1 MTSIIKGKSRTF
13 TATRYSGATD
23 GTFMGIY
30 DESSGTVFF
39 SFSIRASSDISS
51 ATALW
56 TIPEEYRPKSGTPY
70 PVLVFTSGNTLIAF
84 NGYVNS
90 SGSVTQVATSSCRQA
105 YGVGMYKI

>member
-39 SFSIRASSDISS
+39 SFSIRTSSDLSS
-51 ATALW
+51 QTALW
-56 TIPEEYRPKSGTPY
+56 TIPAEYRPKSDRPY
-70 PVLVFTSGNTLIAF
+70 PVIAVTSGNGVITF
-84 NGYVNS
+84 NGYVNRD
-90 SGSVTQVATSSCRQA
+90 GSVTQAATSSCRQA